1 MRRWRSCLG
10 SWLLPRFFHPQCL
23 ANSLSL
29 PFSRYVHIFIQ
40 NHWRINCRRSAPLL
54 LNISTFENRN
64 ILLVDHGT
72 IIRFSRFSPETIP
85 LSTVRSLKSAVVLLS
100 CHAFLSQLLLA
111 FGCVSFS
118 TPYTAQGFM
127 TWPAVFFPLIE
138 TCFPPFSTV
147 NAPTM
152 EEPRGASHR

>member
-1 MRRWRSCLG
+1 MIYHLFYNSILEVVSNHFHEIGWSQESTWGPCGGDRIMRRWGSCLG
-10 SWLLPRFFHPQCL
+10 SWLLPRFFHRQCL

-85 LSTVRSLKSAVVLLS
+85 LSTVHSLKSAVVL
-100 CHAFLSQLLLA
+100 
-111 FGCVSFS
+111 
-118 TPYTAQGFM
+118 
-127 TWPAVFFPLIE
+127 
-138 TCFPPFSTV
+138 
-147 NAPTM
+147 
-152 EEPRGASHR
+152 